1 MKRRIKLK
9 NNRLKA
15 KSKISVVNKMR
26 VKRNIHSKKTSVK
39 KKIIFTVLSII
50 LILGLLQAWIIK
62 LSYSVDSK
70 YSEVVT
76 QIGMSGQVV
85 STMKKLDPAISDH
98 ILRKDNGEDLT
109 QNEDLKKAEEIV
121 EELIKTSTNKE
132 EMLALDGVKRI
143 LDTYRKT
150 INNISEAMKNSDM
163 ATAIEQKDY
172 AKELEG
178 FISENIEQFIFLQ
191 LNTAEQ
197 LKQEIHEQFIL
208 SILITMFITI
218 VVVGGSIVSIL
229 KIVQDISR
237 PLVQVCNNADKVAKG
252 DLTVESLHVRTK
264 DEIRDLANSF
274 NTMIENVRNSIR
286 DVKDMS
292 AKVHTA
298 AMNLS
303 TITKENSKVSEQ
315 ISNSVNSMA
324 EGIHVQSEQANAITE
339 HIQNIYTITSQ
350 VDQNDK
356 KVLESSNKS
365 VELAN
370 TGAIYSKQ
378 FMEKMQQ
385 INEKIRISSETTET
399 LNQRAKEVYNILS
412 ALGNIASETHL
423 LSLNASIE
431 AARAGEEGRG
441 FAVVAEEIRKLA
453 ASSSDFSEQLRSII
467 ELFEDSLSE
476 INNQMLENVKYIEE
490 GSKLAVETQ
499 EFFDTIKNANYAV
512 NKDIE
517 DNVKDLKVLALKI
530 KGVSEAMD
538 KNNEV
543 VKGNEET
550 SSSISAAIE
559 EQLASIQELEA
570 EAMQLH
576 ELAANMEQSISVFN
590 I

>member
-517 DNVKDLKVLALKI
+517 DNVKDLKELALKI

>member
-208 SILITMFITI
+208 SILITIFITI

-292 AKVHTA
+292 AKVRTA